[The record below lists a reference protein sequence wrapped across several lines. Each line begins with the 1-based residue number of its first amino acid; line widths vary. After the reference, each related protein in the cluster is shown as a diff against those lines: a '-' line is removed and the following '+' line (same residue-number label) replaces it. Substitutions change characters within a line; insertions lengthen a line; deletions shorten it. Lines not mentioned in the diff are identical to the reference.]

1 MRRITFVSLVMLC
14 CQTERRN
21 MQNLLKK
28 KKFKSIELPG
38 TDQFVRDNQEFP
50 DLAPDWELDWDRHL
64 YCRVVEFAKAAAVVV
79 AAAGRAVAVVVA
91 A

>member
-1 MRRITFVSLVMLC
+1 MVQLPPDKQAVYQKEAEPTRSMRPTIGEVH
-14 CQTERRN
+14 
-21 MQNLLKK
+21 
-28 KKFKSIELPG
+28 PAG